1 MSVVRP
7 TAPEAVLWI
16 ARTLE
21 GAGFDTWAVGGAI
34 RDAVLGRASGD
45 WDLATRARPRDVRRL
60 FKRTV
65 PIGVEHGTVGVLARD
80 GTMFEVTTFR
90 EDVETDGRHAVV
102 AFADA
107 IDDDL
112 ARRDFTIN
120 AIAWHPLRNE
130 LHDPFDGAGDL
141 DRRVLRTVGVAAD
154 RFREDYLRV
163 LRAIR
168 FAGRFGLEIEADTWS
183 ALRSVVDRL
192 PNLSPERIR
201 DELLKILGA
210 DPSPS
215 RALEMCAESGVLR
228 VLFSELE
235 ELRDATTLRD
245 RRSAPDVPPAPDA
258 WASTLGVVDR
268 LPLGRPYLR
277 LAALLRPL
285 PGDQVAAF
293 LLRLRLSNANT
304 DEVARL
310 ADAAPLPEAGEPD
323 AAYRRWLSRHGGH
336 RLNAVARLDLATARA
351 ESERGGGAPSRCATV
366 VRAWRRARE
375 IRERKPPLRVADLAI
390 DGRGLARLG
399 LRPGPRFGE
408 ILDSLL
414 DWVLDDPARNEPGAL
429 EARALEMERRTSAGA
444 SDD

>member
-1 MSVVRP
+1 MLRP
-7 TAPEAVLWI
+7 IAPEAVLWI

-34 RDAVLGRASGD
+34 RDAVLGQASGD
-45 WDLATRARPRDVRRL
+45 WDLATRARPREVRRL

-90 EDVETDGRHAVV
+90 RDVETDGRHAIVQ
-102 AFADA
+102 FADT

-120 AIAWHPLRNE
+120 AIAWHPLRDE
-130 LHDPFDGAGDL
+130 LYDPFDGVGDL
-141 DRRVLRTVGVAAD
+141 DRGVLRTVGVATD

-168 FAGRFGLEIEADTWS
+168 FAGRFELDIEADTWNS
-183 ALRSVVDRL
+183 LRTVVDRL

-210 DPSPS
+210 DPTPG

-235 ELRDATTLRD
+235 ELRDATPALD
-245 RRSAPDVPPAPDA
+245 RLSAAKGPPAPGGWA
-258 WASTLGVVDR
+258 WTLRVVDR

-285 PGDQVAAF
+285 PADQVAAF
-293 LLRLRLSNANT
+293 LLRLRLSNAHT

-310 ADAAPLPEAGEPD
+310 AGAAPLPAAGEHD
-323 AAYRRWLSRHGGH
+323 TAFRRWLSRHGGNH
-336 RLNAVARLDLATARA
+336 LNAVARLDLATARA
-351 ESERGGGAPSRCATV
+351 EAGRGGAPSRCATV
-366 VRAWRRARE
+366 VGAWRRARE
-375 IRERKPPLRVADLAI
+375 IRAANPPIRVADLAI
-390 DGRGLARLG
+390 DGRGLVRLG

-408 ILDSLL
+408 ILDGLL
-414 DWVLDDPARNEPGAL
+414 DWVLDDPARNEP
-429 EARALEMERRTSAGA
+429 RALESRALDIERRLSADA
-444 SDD
+444 SDG